1 MALAR
6 RPARV
11 AHGRKAWRR
20 RSQGRGGRRRAS
32 AWAALG
38 AHRPVCGGLEAR
50 RPRLRAKRRGGGGG
64 SRRRLCLCGS
74 SEKVRAHVFVVDG
87 LLDGPP
93 NRSPYRSFFL
103 LFSISFFF
111 HSL

>member
-1 MALAR
+1 MAR

-11 AHGRKAWRR
+11 AHGRKARRR

-50 RPRLRAKRRGGGGG
+50 RPRLRAKRRGGGSG

-93 NRSPYRSFFL
+93 NKSPYHFFAS
-103 LFSISFFF
+103 LFYFFF
-111 HSL
+111 FAQFMN